1 MALTSG
7 TQGQK
12 LTKGTIEIDERK
24 AATDHEESVAMDK
37 NKDGNRGHSAHGPEI
52 MAVGPEC
59 PREPQAKEGSGKVPR
74 SA

>member
-37 NKDGNRGHSAHGPEI
+37 GEKRKDISMRLPTLAPEI
-52 MAVGPEC
+52 MAVGP
-59 PREPQAKEGSGKVPR
+59 
-74 SA
+74 